1 MKEGS
6 GGQLAMY
13 CMIGIA
19 VLAVII
25 VIAAVVLALGT
36 RKRYREG
43 RAVKHLKVGNGILG
57 SLGVLLLAAVVAL
70 GVATNMFANQ
80 LNNVFYVGAVGSE
93 EVDTTEDDWKDLARQ
108 IGQEGMTLMRNNNE
122 ALPLSSGAK
131 VNLLG
136 YYAYNPYFSGGGS
149 GRVSATEDSADVLS
163 SLEDAGIE
171 INPALQSAGVYEVL
185 PPEPVQIG
193 FHVSPLTVNEVT
205 IDKFTGDASF
215 ESMKEYSDTAVI
227 VLGRTGSEGADL
239 TSYEQIDDANYL
251 QLNDNEKAL
260 MQRASETFDK
270 IIVVINSAN
279 ALEMGF
285 LDEYSVD
292 ACVWAGLPGPY
303 GFDALGKILTGEINP
318 SGKLPDTWVTDND
331 SAPANENYGTQ
342 VASNAEA
349 SHYVDYVEGIYVG
362 YKWYETA
369 YAEGAVVTNTTT
381 GETFDYGSDYDSIVS
396 FPFGSGLSYT
406 TFAQTITG
414 FNASTLD
421 PKGTVSVDVEV
432 TNTGDVA
439 GKEVVQLYMTAPYT
453 DYDREN
459 GVEKAAVQ
467 LIGYGKTAELAP
479 GTSETVTVEVPVED
493 LAAYDTSHDN
503 GDGTQGAYML
513 DAGEYVFS
521 VRANAHES
529 LDEVTAELAESH
541 FYSGDDQRASD
552 GQSASNQF
560 DEASRGVYLSRADGF
575 ANYTEA
581 MESVSDEVNSTAN
594 EDDKDAYDASYD
606 ENIPSMTKGV
616 DYAADGDLTLD
627 DVRGLDYDDP
637 QWDELIKQLTV
648 DELKSLVE
656 DSTYASP
663 SLLSIGKDF
672 RTVDSDGPMGISS
685 MWTTSMNGIAYPCI
699 PLLAATFNVDI
710 ATEFGEQMADQTQY
724 YGTSGWYAP
733 AMNNHRSA
741 FSGRNFEYYSEDAV
755 LAGTTA
761 SAQVKAAREGGLIV
775 YIKHFALND
784 MESVRHENLHTYSN
798 EQAIREIYLKPFED
812 CVKKGGATAVMASM
826 NFIGDTYAGANES
839 LLTEVLR
846 NEWGFNGKVLTD
858 MDQGGMAEGANAAM
872 RAGLDGWLTRW
883 GISVRAESDADI
895 YYLQR
900 SAHNTLYAMANG
912 NLMPVNI
919 ANWQAYSVALGVE
932 LVLLMVLCVAALV
945 LRNRK
950 PKAVAKEVP
959 AAK

>member
-13 CMIGIA
+13 CIIGIV
-19 VLAVII
+19 VLAVIV
-25 VIAAVVLALGT
+25 VIAAVALALGT

-43 RAVKHLKVGNGILG
+43 RMVKHMKLGNSILG
-57 SLGVLLLAAVVAL
+57 TVGVILIAATVA
-70 GVATNMFANQ
+70 VSVCMNVFANQ
-80 LNNVFYVGAVGSE
+80 LNNVFYVGAIGSDS
-93 EVDTTEDDWKDLARQ
+93 VSTTEDDWRSLAKE
-108 IGQEGMTLMRNNNE
+108 IGQEGMTLMRNENNT
-122 ALPLSSGAK
+122 LPLRNTK
-131 VNLLG
+131 VNLIG

-149 GRVSATEDSADVLS
+149 GRVSGGDDTVDVLS
-163 SLEDAGIE
+163 SLKSAGIE
-171 INPALQSAGVYEVL
+171 INPALMDAGVYEVKE
-185 PPEPVQIG
+185 PEPVQIG
-193 FHVSPLTVNEVT
+193 FHVSPLTVDEVSV
-205 IDKFTGDASF
+205 DKFAGDASF
-215 ESMKEYSDTAVI
+215 ESMKEYSDTTIV

-251 QLNDNEKAL
+251 QLNDNEKAI
-260 MQRASETFDK
+260 MKKASETFDK
-270 IIVVINSAN
+270 VIVVINSAN

-285 LDEYSVD
+285 LDEYDVD

-318 SGKLPDTWVTDND
+318 SGKLPDTWVADND
-331 SAPANENYGTQ
+331 SAPASENYGTQ
-342 VASNAEA
+342 VASNSET

-369 YAEGAVVTNTTT
+369 YAEQAIITNTKTN
-381 GETFDYGSDYDSIVS
+381 ETFDYGKDYDSIVS
-396 FPFGSGLSYT
+396 FPFGTGLSYT
-406 TFAQTITG
+406 TFSQKITSISG
-414 FNASTLD
+414 ETLD
-421 PKGTVSVDVEV
+421 PKGSVSVDVEV

-439 GKEVVQLYMTAPYT
+439 GKEVVQLYMSAPYT
-453 DYDREN
+453 NYDKKN

-467 LIGYGKTAELAP
+467 LIGYDKTDELTP
-479 GTSETVTVEVPVED
+479 GASQTLTIEVPVED
-493 LAAYDTSHDN
+493 LASYDASHSNDN
-503 GDGTQGAYML
+503 GTAGSYML
-513 DAGEYVFS
+513 DAGEYTFS
-521 VRANAHES
+521 IRANAHES
-529 LDEVTAELAESH
+529 LDEKTASLNEQY
-541 FYSGDDQRASD
+541 FYSGDNQRTSD
-552 GQSASNQF
+552 GQAASNQF
-560 DEASRGVYLSRADGF
+560 DEASRGKYLSRNNGF
-575 ANYTEA
+575 ANYADA
-581 MESVSDEVNSTAN
+581 MGSVVDTVNSTTN
-594 EDDKDAYDASYD
+594 EDEPDAYDPSYD
-606 ENIPSMTKGV
+606 EGIDAMTKGV
-616 DYAADGDLTLD
+616 DYAVKGDLTLD
-627 DVRGLDYDDP
+627 DVKGLDYDDP
-637 QWDELIKQLTV
+637 RWDELIKQLTV
-648 DELKSLVE
+648 EELKSLVE

-699 PLLAATFNVDI
+699 PLLAATFNTDI
-710 ATEFGEQMADQTQY
+710 ATKFGEQMADQTQY

-733 AMNNHRSA
+733 AMNNHRWA

-858 MDQGGMAEGANAAM
+858 MDQGGMAAGSNKAM

-883 GISVRAESDADI
+883 GISVRAKTDADI
-895 YYLQR
+895 HYLQR

-912 NLMPVNI
+912 NLMPVKI
-919 ANWQAYSVALGVE
+919 ANWQAYGTAIAAELGV
-932 LVLLMVLCVAALV
+932 LALLCIAAIV
-945 LRNRK
+945 LRVRK
-950 PKAVAKEVP
+950 PKDVSAKEVP